1 MSKNPWLGRTWQ
13 LQDSTELLA
22 PLLAKGQSKNN
33 FRLKAGSKTGGR
45 INYYRV
51 TFKKGQMPARWKK
64 LVLVARGNTPPQQ
77 VATPPQPL
85 GNIVQASSN
94 LVAQLQQ
101 SQSVAIERLE
111 CDIEIPDSEGN
122 KLFGPLQLFQFPDA
136 NDNKPLLV
144 LSFTA
149 DGNPGGIGGGGSD
162 RR

>member
-1 MSKNPWLGRTWQ
+1 MSRNLWLGRTWQ
-13 LQDSTELLA
+13 LQDTTELLT
-22 PLLAKGQSKNN
+22 PLLAKGQAKNN
-33 FRLKAGSKTGGR
+33 FRLRAGSKTGGR

-51 TFKKGQMPARWKK
+51 SFKKGQMPVRWKK
-64 LVLVARGNTPPQQ
+64 FVLVPRGNTPPQQ

-85 GNIVQASSN
+85 GDIVQASSN

-101 SQSVAIERLE
+101 AQSVAIERLE
-111 CDIEIPDSEGN
+111 CDIEIPDGDGN
-122 KLFGPLQLFQFPDA
+122 LLFGPLQLFQFPGA
-136 NDNKPLLV
+136 NGNQSLLV